1 MQSEHDANNLF
12 RSLVQNLI
20 LELWKRQSACHA
32 VTRRVETAS
41 LWRDKRLRH
50 LWHWD
55 SVAQLPSKLSWD
67 RYQSA
72 TVTQGTG
79 SVCVIFPYLLTTD
92 LWVFVWA
99 GRTVLPLIGKLISR
113 QGAGC
118 AHPVNT
124 VTSINWLVCFT
135 APIYFNIALLPVHQ
149 PALKMCDAA
158 PWQCQK
164 LFQLP
169 LRRRKCC
176 GVKAPFIS
184 QLMSCGLLH
193 ITDQTLRCRIG
204 EVWGGNEW

>member
-1 MQSEHDANNLF
+1 MWQKAQASVTLGLSCTTAIKAVLGQIPICHCDP
-12 RSLVQNLI
+12 R
-20 LELWKRQSACHA
+20 LW
-32 VTRRVETAS
+32 
-41 LWRDKRLRH
+41 
-50 LWHWD
+50 
-55 SVAQLPSKLSWD
+55 
-67 RYQSA
+67 
-72 TVTQGTG
+72 

-169 LRRRKCC
+169 LRRIKCC